1 MIGSDTK
8 LLAGCII
15 TWLVNMGMLL
25 DCSAFFF
32 ARNILE
38 LVFGFIFLSQMTVL
52 VATRGG
58 LDTSTGIAIALK

>member
-1 MIGSDTK
+1 MHHYLARQYGDAAR
-8 LLAGCII
+8 LLRI
-15 TWLVNMGMLL
+15 
-25 DCSAFFF
+25 FFF